1 MDEYLQYM
9 KTLRSHMNDAE
20 DQAAKISAEEQMQM
34 TNIHTLESDINSA
47 KSEIAQ
53 VVGDTEKMNK
63 SKVEIC
69 STIMENQ
76 KKLAALESDSS
87 RLTQTMELIRQEKVG
102 LSAKFSER
110 RAYYSTVAENMVAK
124 FEKQQEWIRSKKISR
139 ELKEHKVCIIF
150 LIHINILRSLFRIL
164 DLSALIIWGFRREAY
179 VADLT
184 IKVGDIVHEQRSESE
199 GRTSADDNRAIDKLG
214 IDAKRDLITELDSA
228 KERLDEILAMKSKI
242 PMDIEKIKLAIE
254 DVKCREN
261 EFKPELKAADITAIE
276 EEYNALLSDKAG
288 ETEYLQSME
297 KQVGKLKD
305 ICHEIQCACGEKYT
319 VALNIQ

>member
-34 TNIHTLESDINSA
+34 TNIHTLESDIDSA
-47 KSEIAQ
+47 KSEITQ
-53 VVGDTEKMNK
+53 VVEDTEKMNK

-110 RAYYSTVAENMVAK
+110 RAYYSTVAEDMVAK
-124 FEKQQEWIRSKKISR
+124 FEKQQEWIRTKKISR
-139 ELKEHKVCIIF
+139 EPKEHK
-150 LIHINILRSLFRIL
+150 
-164 DLSALIIWGFRREAY
+164 AE
-179 VADLT
+179 
-184 IKVGDIVHEQRSESE
+184 DIGHVQRSESE
-199 GRTSADDNRAIDKLG
+199 GRTGADGNRAIDKLG
-214 IDAKRDLITELDSA
+214 SDAKGNLITDLDSA
-228 KERLDEILAMKSKI
+228 KARLDEILVMQSKI
-242 PMDIEKIKLAIE
+242 PMDIDKIKLAIE

-297 KQVGKLKD
+297 KQVEKLKE
-305 ICHEIQCACGEKYT
+305 ICHEIKCACGEKYT
-319 VALNIQ
+319 VALNIAGGYENMKTSGGCEFSSS

>member
-34 TNIHTLESDINSA
+34 TNIHTLESDIDSA

-87 RLTQTMELIRQEKVG
+87 RLTQTMELIQQEKAG
-102 LSAKFSER
+102 LSAKFSKR
-110 RAYYSTVAENMVAK
+110 RAYYSTVAENMVAE
-124 FEKQQEWIRSKKISR
+124 FEKQQEWIRTTKISR
-139 ELKEHKVCIIF
+139 ELKEHKV
-150 LIHINILRSLFRIL
+150 
-164 DLSALIIWGFRREAY
+164 
-179 VADLT
+179 
-184 IKVGDIVHEQRSESE
+184 GDIVHGQSESE
-199 GRTSADDNRAIDKLG
+199 GRTVADGNHVIDKLG
-214 IDAKRDLITELDSA
+214 SDAKRNLITDLDSA
-228 KERLDEILAMKSKI
+228 KERLDEILVMKSKI
-242 PMDIEKIKLAIE
+242 PMDIDKIKLAIE

-297 KQVGKLKD
+297 KQVEKLRE
-305 ICHEIQCACGEKYT
+305 ICHEIKCACGEKYT
-319 VALNIQ
+319 VALKAQ

>member
-34 TNIHTLESDINSA
+34 TNIHTLESDIDSA
-47 KSEIAQ
+47 KSEITQ
-53 VVGDTEKMNK
+53 VVEDTEKMNK

-110 RAYYSTVAENMVAK
+110 RAYYSTVAEDMVAK
-124 FEKQQEWIRSKKISR
+124 FEKQQ
-139 ELKEHKVCIIF
+139 
-150 LIHINILRSLFRIL
+150 
-164 DLSALIIWGFRREAY
+164 
-179 VADLT
+179 
-184 IKVGDIVHEQRSESE
+184 
-199 GRTSADDNRAIDKLG
+199 
-214 IDAKRDLITELDSA
+214 
-228 KERLDEILAMKSKI
+228 
-242 PMDIEKIKLAIE
+242 IKLAIE

-297 KQVGKLKD
+297 KQVEKLKE
-305 ICHEIQCACGEKYT
+305 ICHEIKCACGEKYT
-319 VALNIQ
+319 VALNIAGGYENMKTSGGCEFSSS